1 MLIEL
6 ESVYGDKLI
15 HGCHIDRD
23 ELQNAIKE
31 ILQTVMEKDFLSA
44 FYARYGYEEL
54 PYSSTVCVD
63 YTIDLDTHLLIK
75 PKYGHFNAVK
85 QISI

>member
-15 HGCHIDRD
+15 HGSHLNGN

-31 ILQTVMEKDFLSA
+31 ILQTVSEKEFFSV
-44 FYARYGYEEL
+44 FCARYGYEEL
-54 PYSSTVCVD
+54 PYSSAVRVD
-63 YTIDLDTHLLIK
+63 YIIDLDTHLLIK
-75 PKYGHFNAVK
+75 PKY
-85 QISI
+85 

>member
-15 HGCHIDRD
+15 HGGHLERE

-31 ILQTVMEKDFLSA
+31 ILQTVTEKDFLSA
-44 FYARYGYEEL
+44 FCARYGYEEL
-54 PYSSTVCVD
+54 PYTGTTCVD
-63 YTIDLDTHLLIK
+63 YVIDLDTHLLTK
-75 PKYGHFNAVK
+75 PKYK
-85 QISI
+85 

>member
-15 HGCHIDRD
+15 HGGHLERE

-31 ILQTVMEKDFLSA
+31 INI
-44 FYARYGYEEL
+44 YE
-54 PYSSTVCVD
+54 
-63 YTIDLDTHLLIK
+63 LLEIV
-75 PKYGHFNAVK
+75 FCS
-85 QISI
+85 QR

>member
-6 ESVYGDKLI
+6 ECVYGDKLL
-15 HGCHIDRD
+15 HGGHLERE

-31 ILQTVMEKDFLSA
+31 ILQTVTEKDFLSV
-44 FYARYGYEEL
+44 FCARYGYEEL
-54 PYSSTVCVD
+54 PYSDTVRID

-75 PKYGHFNAVK
+75 PKY
-85 QISI
+85 

>member
-15 HGCHIDRD
+15 HGDHLKRE

-31 ILQTVMEKDFLSA
+31 ILQTVTEKDFLSA
-44 FYARYGYEEL
+44 FCARYGYEEL
-54 PYSSTVCVD
+54 PYTVNTRVD
-63 YTIDLDTHLLIK
+63 YVIDLDTRLILK
-75 PKYGHFNAVK
+75 TNYE
-85 QISI
+85 